1 METDKTYIELLT
13 ELKKKIRQAQHRVA
27 LSVNTEMLVL
37 YWSMGND
44 ISTKIKEAGWGAK
57 VIDSLSKDLRS
68 EFPDSKGFSVRNLKY
83 MRAFADAY
91 PNFLQGDLSK
101 SGKAIVQPTVAQ
113 LEDTDYQKDNFVQE
127 GLAQIKKDSSP
138 IVQGKLAQLSWYHH
152 ITLLDKVKDKEM
164 RFFYIQKTIENS
176 WTRDVMVFQ
185 IESRLHER
193 QGQAITNFEHT
204 LPKSQSDLA
213 KQMLKNPYVFDI
225 MDISEDIKELELEKA
240 LIKEIRKLMLELG
253 KGFAYVGN
261 QYHLQVGNED
271 FYLDLLF
278 YNFHLHSFVVF
289 ELKIG
294 DFKPEYAGKLNFYVN
309 AIDEQIKSERD
320 NPTIGVLLCKTPN
333 ETVIKYSL
341 KGINSPLGVADY
353 QLPKKLKSDMP
364 TIEEL
369 ESAIEKSKDGKR
381 DERNYS

>member
-1 METDKTYIELLT
+1 METENTYIQLLT
-13 ELKKKIRQAQHRVA
+13 ELKQKIRQAQQRVA

-37 YWSMGND
+37 YWSIGID
-44 ISTKIKEAGWGAK
+44 ISIKIKEASWGAK
-57 VIDSLSKDLRS
+57 IIDQISKDLRN

-91 PNFLQGDLSK
+91 PDFLHEDFSK
-101 SGKAIVQPTVAQ
+101 SEKVIVQPAVAQ
-113 LEDTDYQKDNFVQE
+113 LQSTDNQQHEFAQ
-127 GLAQIKKDSSP
+127 GALAQVNHP
-138 IVQGKLAQLSWYHH
+138 ILQPLVALIPWTHH
-152 ITLLDKVKDKEM
+152 TIILDKIKSADD
-164 RFFYIQKTIENS
+164 RLFYIRKTAENG
-176 WTRDVMVFQ
+176 WTKSVLTFQ

-193 QGQAITNFEHT
+193 QGKAITNFDST
-204 LPKSQSDLA
+204 LPKLQSDIA

-225 MDISEDIKELELEKA
+225 MGMGEDIKELELEKA

-261 QYHLQVGNED
+261 QYHLQVDSED

-278 YNFHLHSFVVF
+278 YNFHLHCFVVF

-294 DFKPEYAGKLNFYVN
+294 AFKPEYAGKLNFYVN
-309 AIDEQIKSERD
+309 AIDEQIKGKQD

-333 ETVIKYSL
+333 ETVVKYSL
-341 KGINSPLGVADY
+341 KGIKSPLGVADY

-369 ESAIEKSKDGKR
+369 ESAIKKTKNGEQGG
-381 DERNYS
+381 